1 MRRPVWLPEDAPPEA
16 LPPPD
21 LALEDPDGLLAVGGA
36 LTPPWLLHAYR
47 HGVFPW
53 FSAGQPILWW
63 SPDPRTVLFPAE
75 FRRSRSL
82 GQSIRNRGYE
92 TRLDTAFA
100 AVIDAC
106 AAPRAARADADA
118 GADPGTWITPEMR
131 SAYLALNRAG
141 AALSVET
148 WQAGQLVGG
157 LYGVA
162 IGRVFF
168 GESMFAR
175 SRDASK
181 VALARLV
188 DECLRR
194 DVRLIDC
201 QMQTAHLFSLGARAI
216 PRREFLRRVTAWADP
231 ALRLWQGGDR

>member
-1 MRRPVWLPEDAPPEA
+1 MKRPVWLPEDAPPEA
-16 LPPPD
+16 LPPAGH
-21 LALEDPDGLLAVGGA
+21 ALRDPDGLLAVGGA

-47 HGVFPW
+47 HGAFPW

-63 SPDPRTVLFPAE
+63 SPDPRAVLFPEE

-92 TRLDTAFA
+92 TRLDTTFE

-106 AAPRAARADADA
+106 AAPRAA
-118 GADPGTWITPEMR
+118 GHGTWITPEMR
-131 SAYLALNRAG
+131 AAYLALHREG
-141 AALSVET
+141 FALSVET
-148 WQAGQLVGG
+148 WCGGELTGG

-175 SRDASK
+175 ARDASK

-188 DECLRR
+188 DECQRR

-201 QMQTAHLFSLGARAI
+201 QMETEHLFSMGARSIA
-216 PRREFLRRVTAWADP
+216 RREFLPLVAGWADP
-231 ALRLWQGGDR
+231 SLRLWRGGDG